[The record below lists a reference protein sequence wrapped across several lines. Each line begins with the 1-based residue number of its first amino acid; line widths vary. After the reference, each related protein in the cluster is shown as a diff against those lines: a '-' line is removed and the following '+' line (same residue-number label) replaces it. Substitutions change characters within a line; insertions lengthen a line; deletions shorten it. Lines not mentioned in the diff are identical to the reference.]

1 MKSISEY
8 LEEDRIKWSTRPYL
22 TVKNGTWQTRT
33 FRQVIDQIQD
43 LSRGLLLHGFQNKN
57 IMIFSENS
65 YEWILLYLGIMGYV
79 GTCVPVDKDWTP
91 YDLNHTLS
99 VLDTAAVFYSR
110 FRSGCIDSLREH
122 YPDTAWFCIED
133 SLESLMEAGHRSGPA
148 LAGRTDLTETALIL
162 FTSGTTNLPKAIPL
176 TQENLFANWE
186 TLYRRTPMTAADRSF
201 VFLPLHHVYTC
212 VANVLYTIV
221 SGMELWLNSGFL
233 FLISELIEARP
244 TVVCT
249 VPLILYRMKEAMTEE
264 LLETLRAVRWLYCGG
279 SFTDPAVKEYF
290 IQNDISLLE
299 AYGTTETSS
308 VIALSIPG
316 DPNTASNG
324 TVFENLDVRIDCP
337 DEEGIGEIVVR
348 GKSVSKGYLHRNDR
362 YSEFDAEGAYH
373 TGDLGILD
381 EHGHLYLKGRK
392 KRMILTANG
401 KNIYVEEL
409 EALLLED
416 PRIKTAKVYEESFH
430 PAAFVTANLP
440 EADVQALLESINQKL
455 PPFKQIRTIHIRP
468 DTEGGRIK

>member
-22 TVKNGTWQTRT
+22 TVKDGTWQTRT

-79 GTCVPVDKDWTP
+79 GTCVPVDKEWTP

-110 FRSGCIDSLREH
+110 SRSACIDSLREH

-133 SLESLMEAGHRSGPA
+133 SLESLAETGHRSGPA
-148 LAGRTDLTETALIL
+148 LTGRTDLTETALVL

-212 VANVLYTIV
+212 VANVLYTII

-233 FLISELIEARP
+233 FLIPELIEARP
-244 TVVCT
+244 T
-249 VPLILYRMKEAMTEE
+249 
-264 LLETLRAVRWLYCGG
+264 
-279 SFTDPAVKEYF
+279 D
-290 IQNDISLLE
+290 
-299 AYGTTETSS
+299 
-308 VIALSIPG
+308 
-316 DPNTASNG
+316 
-324 TVFENLDVRIDCP
+324 DC
-337 DEEGIGEIVVR
+337 IGR
-348 GKSVSKGYLHRNDR
+348 
-362 YSEFDAEGAYH
+362 
-373 TGDLGILD
+373 
-381 EHGHLYLKGRK
+381 
-392 KRMILTANG
+392 
-401 KNIYVEEL
+401 
-409 EALLLED
+409 
-416 PRIKTAKVYEESFH
+416 
-430 PAAFVTANLP
+430 
-440 EADVQALLESINQKL
+440 
-455 PPFKQIRTIHIRP
+455 
-468 DTEGGRIK
+468 